1 MDQAVSPVVM
11 SDHDWQPVIITS
23 HVEVFECTRCK
34 RSFSAAILGTD
45 VISDNTP
52 QPCKPKH

>member
-1 MDQAVSPVVM
+1 M